1 MGQTEAMEP
10 DLSRTLA
17 VNLRRR
23 RRQLQL
29 SQDAL
34 AYAAG
39 LHRTYIGAVEREEK
53 NITLRTLQR
62 IAGALD
68 IEAWRLVAP
77 RLGGDVG

>member
-1 MGQTEAMEP
+1 MRLAERMEP
-10 DLSRTLA
+10 ELSRVLA

-23 RRQLQL
+23 RRQLAL

-34 AYAAG
+34 ADAAG

-62 IAGALD
+62 IAKALNV
-68 IEAWRLVAP
+68 EPWRLVAP
-77 RLGGDVG
+77 RMGSDLG